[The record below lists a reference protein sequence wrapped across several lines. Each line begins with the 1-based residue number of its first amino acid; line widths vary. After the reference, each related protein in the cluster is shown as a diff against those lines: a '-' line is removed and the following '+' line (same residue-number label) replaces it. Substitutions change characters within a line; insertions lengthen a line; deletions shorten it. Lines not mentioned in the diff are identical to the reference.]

1 MNNRILLATAAAALG
16 LCGAMPVMAQTA
28 GGTLL
33 QSSTTVTS
41 GTWSIVLTGCITAPQ
56 GGSAAACSGADEVIP
71 VISGTTL
78 SLVFESATGG
88 ALETVNT
95 TGGPG
100 QFSDLSFSTITVSN
114 TGPKITQSSVNVA
127 GSESAG
133 LTANAANLSNNEGT
147 IAVNG
152 SNIVGAY
159 TNLATSPTL
168 QKLNFAPASSV
179 QLLSTDIKTNGSNLA
194 SGGNLTMSSATINFN
209 APEPISSSIF
219 LAGLA
224 GLGFARRKTRRPA

>member
-1 MNNRILLATAAAALG
+1 MAALP
-16 LCGAMPVMAQTA
+16 AAAQTA

-33 QSSTTVTS
+33 TASTTVTA
-41 GTWSIVLTGCITAPQ
+41 GTWTIVLNGCVTAPQ
-56 GGSAAACSGADEVIP
+56 GGSAAACSGTDEVIP
-71 VISGTTL
+71 VITGTTL

-100 QFSDLSFSTITVSN
+100 QFSDLSFSTITVTS

-133 LTANAANLSNNEGT
+133 LTAYGADITNNEGA
-147 IAVNG
+147 ISFAGG
-152 SNIVGAY
+152 SATGAN
-159 TNLATSPTL
+159 TNLANSPTL
-168 QKLNFAPASSV
+168 QKSNFAPAASV

-194 SGGNLTMSSATINFN
+194 SGGNLTMSSATISFN
-209 APEPISSSIF
+209 APEPVSTSLF
-219 LAGLA
+219 AVGLG
-224 GLGFARRKTRRPA
+224 GLGFIRRKTRRAA